1 MNNLFFYTRTMDGK
15 SFTESFNLNK
25 VVRSVQMEDGALLI
39 LLDDLHERSRDVQ
52 APNIKTNKLEVKRVR
67 ETFQSEIY
75 LEGEDITRFNNLANN

>member
-1 MNNLFFYTRTMDGK
+1 MSNLFFYTRKDGDK
-15 SFTESFNLNK
+15 TYTESFNLNK

-39 LLDDLHERSRDVQ
+39 LLDDLHERARDVQ

-75 LEGEDITRFNNLANN
+75 LEGEDITRFNNLNK